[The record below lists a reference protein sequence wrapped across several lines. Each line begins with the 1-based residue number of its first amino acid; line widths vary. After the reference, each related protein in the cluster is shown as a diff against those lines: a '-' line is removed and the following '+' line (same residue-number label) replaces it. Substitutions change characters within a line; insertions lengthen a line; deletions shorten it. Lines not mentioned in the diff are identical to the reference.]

1 MALRSS
7 YHAHHEMGQS
17 VPNQHEA
24 ATNRVTTERAVPVY
38 RLPAAPP
45 PQPWWKRLIRQRMAM
60 AGLGFL
66 VMVLAVCLGTLPWT
80 MARRGVSG
88 GSGGGSGGGGGVP
101 RYADG
106 NLNHVLLPPFWV
118 VGEDSAWNERVMR
131 AADPAVLESV
141 AAKLGNSVAD
151 VVREAKGEE
160 REKLIAASPCYWLGT
175 DRLGTSVA
183 VRLLTG
189 GGISLSIGLAAA
201 AVSVLIGTLYG
212 ATAGW
217 RGGKVDAMMM
227 RIVDVLYGLPY
238 VLIVVLLAV
247 AVDAGFERVVNARVE
262 RAERER
268 AMHVERELAKFTP
281 EQAADAELVK
291 LIRAEAAATHP
302 IEPISATA
310 RTTINLVTLLVAI
323 GGVSW
328 LTMARIVRGQVLS
341 LKTRPYVDAARAMGA
356 GPVRLF
362 ARHLLPGL
370 IGPIVVYATL
380 TVPQAILQESFLS
393 FLGIGVKTPLPS
405 WGNMAADGLA
415 ELNPYRSHWWLIACP
430 CVLLALTLLA
440 MNFVGEG
447 LRAVLTPQISRNGR
461 GGGE

>member
-1 MALRSS
+1 M
-7 YHAHHEMGQS
+7 
-17 VPNQHEA
+17 
-24 ATNRVTTERAVPVY
+24 TNSAQNHPTEQQPRAVSKALVPSY
-38 RLPAAPP
+38 RLAPAGPAE
-45 PQPWWKRLIRQRMAM
+45 PWWRRMARQRMAM
-60 AGLGFL
+60 LGLGFL
-66 VMVLAVCLGTLPWT
+66 AAVLAICVGTLPWT
-80 MARRGVSG
+80 LG
-88 GSGGGSGGGGGVP
+88 GEGVP
-101 RYADG
+101 RYAAGD
-106 NLNHVLLPPFWV
+106 LNHVLLPPFWV
-118 VGEDSAWNERVMR
+118 VGEQSVWNERMSR
-131 AADPAVLESV
+131 AGSPAYV
-141 AAKLGNSVAD
+141 
-151 VVREAKGEE
+151 
-160 REKLIAASPCYWLGT
+160 LGT
-175 DRLGTSVA
+175 DRLGTSVL

-189 GGISLSIGLAAA
+189 GGISLSIGIAAA

-217 RGGKVDAMMM
+217 KGGKIDAVMM

-247 AVDAGFERVVNARVE
+247 AVDAGFERIVNGRVE
-262 RAERER
+262 EAERTR
-268 AMHVERELAKFTP
+268 ARYVERELAKFTP
-281 EQAADAELVK
+281 EQAADAELMNLMK
-291 LIRAEAAATHP
+291 QEAAATYP
-302 IEPISATA
+302 IEPISTPM
-310 RTTINLVTLLVAI
+310 RTSINLVTLLVAI

-328 LTMARIVRGQVLS
+328 LTMARVVRGQVLS

-393 FLGIGVKTPLPS
+393 FLGIGVKSPLPS

-415 ELNPYRSHWWLIACP
+415 ELNPYRSHWWLIVSP

-447 LRAVLTPQISRNGR
+447 LRVVLTPQNSRHGR
-461 GGGE
+461 GGVE